1 MNQHLLYPQRTPL
14 IRLLGWDFVPAIGSV
29 ILSLMVGVLASC
41 HGASPDW
48 GTDSDTDSSYKLNHP
63 HDTEGG
69 KLIKVLKD
77 DKQLEMF
84 FFMRGDGSDLGF
96 SDGLITQGD
105 SDEETSDMN
114 LIYPV
119 VCLTDYQSFRND
131 EVPPC
136 SPIYYNAFGD
146 LMALNLTTL
155 ERSRWYSAQRQQ
167 LLTQNR
173 GYQNYLLAGLVVGWG
188 ITPTA
193 LLLQFGSYD
202 YTRLGKFGGKEA
214 TMAAGVAGLV
224 ALTVA
229 SLAYLDYEKNRS
241 KTLINDYW
249 LAEGA
254 GPVPDTRLKN
264 VAGIRPNLYD
274 HLLLFEEEPELYN
287 LSTAQTINSIST
299 HVAREYNEAI
309 ILYGLESESIDKYC
323 LPSRENTEP
332 VCEDI

>member
-1 MNQHLLYPQRTPL
+1 MKQHFLYHLYHQRTSQCL
-14 IRLLGWDFVPAIGSV
+14 RWTLGSV
-29 ILSLMVGVLASC
+29 ILSIMLSMSLASC
-41 HGASPDW
+41 HGASPDN
-48 GTDSDTDSSYKLNHP
+48 GTGNSYKLRHP

-69 KLIKVLKD
+69 KLIKLIED

-96 SDGLITQGD
+96 SDGLITEE
-105 SDEETSDMN
+105 SRDEETSDMN

-119 VCLTDYQSFRND
+119 VCLTNYQSFRKD

-155 ERSRWYSAQRQQ
+155 ERSRWYSSQRQQ
-167 LLTQNR
+167 LLSQNR
-173 GYQNYLLAGLVVGWG
+173 GYQNYLLAGLVIGWG
-188 ITPTA
+188 ITPTT

-202 YTRLGKFGGKEA
+202 YSRLGKFGGREA

-229 SLAYLDYEKNRS
+229 SLAYLDYEKNKS
-241 KTLINDYW
+241 KSLINDYW
-249 LAEGA
+249 LAETGGSA
-254 GPVPDTRLKN
+254 PDTRLKDVN
-264 VAGIRPNLYD
+264 GIRPNLYD
-274 HLLLFEEEPELYN
+274 HLLVFDQEPEINKLPI
-287 LSTAQTINSIST
+287 SQTIHSIST
-299 HVAREYNEAI
+299 DVAREYNEAI
-309 ILYGLESESIDKYC
+309 ILYGLESESISKFC
-323 LPSRENTEP
+323 LPSREENEP